1 MNQSPIKNILV
12 FGATGPQGRPV
23 AEKLIAEG
31 FKVRAFVRDLAKAKD
46 LAAKGVEIMQGD
58 LNDRASISAAM
69 RGQDGVFLLVSFLT
83 GNRQQAEA
91 VINAATEH
99 GVRKIVWNA
108 TGPIVPVDTGNPS
121 IDLRRAVLASL
132 EESGVSFVALQPTVY
147 MENFLIPA
155 IAQEVAEKNVLAYP
169 MPESVR
175 CQWISH
181 LDAASFVVAAF
192 KRRVWDKLVIE
203 ICGPETLTGPE
214 IAERFGKALGRSISF
229 RPMPP
234 EEFGRAISFGGNEQ
248 GVIDYYKS
256 IFANPA
262 IMTTHVD
269 YPKVIDT
276 LPITPISVQRF
287 AEIYRE
293 YLSSK

>member
-155 IAQEVAEKNVLAYP
+155 THYVLTQQTCGITNVL
-169 MPESVR
+169 M
-175 CQWISH
+175 IG
-181 LDAASFVVAAF
+181 
-192 KRRVWDKLVIE
+192 
-203 ICGPETLTGPE
+203 CGVSSS
-214 IAERFGKALGRSISF
+214 AENCNI
-229 RPMPP
+229 
-234 EEFGRAISFGGNEQ
+234 
-248 GVIDYYKS
+248 
-256 IFANPA
+256 
-262 IMTTHVD
+262 
-269 YPKVIDT
+269 
-276 LPITPISVQRF
+276 
-287 AEIYRE
+287 
-293 YLSSK
+293 